1 MSIKKN
7 RIVDDFERSSQNY
20 YREISAFMPLTKK
33 EEQKL
38 WSRYKKYHDLAA
50 RNKIIESNLKFV
62 ASIAK
67 SYRGR
72 GLSYPELVAEGNFG
86 LLKALDKFEGRRG
99 NKLTSYSVWWIRQ
112 SILDAI
118 NRRNVANQEEFPA
131 DYEEP
136 LNNEETNTR
145 EVSLPDAFIDE
156 TRMDDAKPIA
166 RLLLNSLDKREYEI
180 IVRYFGLDGYE
191 NETLEEIGMSMGLT
205 KERVRQI
212 AQKALVK
219 MREASINC
227 ETITIYNK

>member
-7 RIVDDFERSSQNY
+7 RVVDDFERSSQNY
-20 YREISAFMPLTKK
+20 YQEISAFTPLTKK
-33 EEQKL
+33 EEQRL
-38 WSRYKKYHDLAA
+38 WARYKKNHDLAA

-72 GLSYPELVAEGNFG
+72 GLSYPELIAEGNFG
-86 LLKALDKFEGRRG
+86 LLKALDKFEGKRG

-118 NRRNVANQEEFPA
+118 NRRNIANQEDFPA

-136 LNNEETNTR
+136 LNNEETNTK
-145 EVSLPDAFIDE
+145 EVVMPDAFIDE
-156 TRMDDAKPIA
+156 ERSDDAKPIA
-166 RLLLNSLDKREYEI
+166 RLLLGTLDNREYEVI
-180 IVRYFGLDGYE
+180 ARYYGLDGYD
-191 NETLEEIGMSMGLT
+191 NETLEEIGASMGLT

-212 AQKALVK
+212 SQKALVK
-219 MREASINC
+219 MRGASINC
-227 ETITIYNK
+227 ETITIYN

>member
-20 YREISAFMPLTKK
+20 YQEISTFTPLTKK

-38 WSRYKKYHDLAA
+38 WARYKKYHDLGA

-86 LLKALDKFEGRRG
+86 LLKALDKFEGKRG

-118 NRRNVANQEEFPA
+118 NRRNAANQEDFPA

-136 LNNEETNTR
+136 LNNEETNAK
-145 EVSLPDAFIDE
+145 EVVMPDAFVE
-156 TRMDDAKPIA
+156 EERTDDAKPIA
-166 RLLLNSLDKREYEI
+166 RLLLSTLNNREYEI
-180 IVRYFGLDGYE
+180 IARYYGLDGYDS
-191 NETLEEIGMSMGLT
+191 ETLEEIGDSMGLT

-212 AQKALVK
+212 SQKALVK
-219 MREASINC
+219 MRGASINC
-227 ETITIYNK
+227 ETITIYN